1 MILMILMSIL
11 VINIDPDFNLDTL
24 VINLITIGGE
34 FNIDGYS

>member
-1 MILMILMSIL
+1 M